1 MRHPLFLPLRK
12 SLTTN
17 SCRKSSVNVHDAP
30 PRDSTAPV
38 MHDPP
43 HNARTGTDRPRDHAV
58 RRRTPLWDFLHNPQD
73 GFNEFFP
80 HSSIILST
88 AHSTS
93 RGSIGTTARSVSAS
107 GSGSSPSSPDTP
119 GPTPLTGLPG
129 VATVPL
135 PSLRPASPLGRP
147 RPRREAS
154 VGSSSPARAG
164 ASSPAPR
171 GAHRTSSD
179 SRENASPTWY
189 VTPAQ
194 SRTRKCAQGSFHA
207 LSARET
213 TKANA

>member
-1 MRHPLFLPLRK
+1 MKFSPLQIVRHPLFLPLRK
-12 SLTTN
+12 SLTAN

-58 RRRTPLWDFLHNPQD
+58 GRCAPRGNLLHNPQD

-88 AHSTS
+88 AHNTS
-93 RGSIGTTARSVSAS
+93 RGSIGTTARSVSVI
-107 GSGSSPSSPDTP
+107 GPGSSPSSPDTP
-119 GPTPLTGLPG
+119 GPTPPAGFPG

-164 ASSPAPR
+164 VPRPARCAPHVVGLPR
-171 GAHRTSSD
+171 ERIAHLVRDTRTIQD
-179 SRENASPTWY
+179 
-189 VTPAQ
+189 AQ
-194 SRTRKCAQGSFHA
+194 MRAGFLPRTLG
-207 LSARET
+207 T
-213 TKANA
+213 